1 MNVPD
6 KRGRPAG
13 RCGGG
18 RAALLLGAFIL
29 LVLPAAGCGLHP
41 RDEIPMNWRRVA
53 APELHLVP
61 GIQVFEGHNPD
72 LPLRAWYVRIEERD
86 PRIESR
92 VVVAADTDCRETPAQ
107 FAQRTGAEVVVNGG
121 YFLMNPVPAEHVGL
135 LYISGHTIAGSSEYI
150 TRDGVRYPVVR
161 AVLGLA
167 ADGGLDV
174 AWAASRRD
182 SLFEWSFPVPNR
194 PGVPAAPVDF
204 SRGRFW
210 PVRDALAA
218 GPALVAGGEVA
229 ITVDEEVFFGSSI
242 PQVHPR
248 TAAGHTRRGELV
260 LLVVDGRQPASRG
273 VDLRELAALMRDLG
287 CVEALNLDGGGSS
300 ALVVGGV
307 LLNRPAGAS
316 VQREVMSA
324 LAVFVR

>member
-1 MNVPD
+1 MDVPGE
-6 KRGRPAG
+6 RGRPVRHCG
-13 RCGGG
+13 RS
-18 RAALLLGAFIL
+18 RAALLMGAVAL
-29 LVLPAAGCGLHP
+29 LVVPAAGCGLHP
-41 RDEIPMNWRRVA
+41 RDTIPMNWRRVT
-53 APELHLVP
+53 APELHLVS

-72 LPLRAWYVRIEERD
+72 LPLRAWYVRVEERD
-86 PRIESR
+86 PRIETR
-92 VVVAADTDCRETPAQ
+92 VVVAADTDRRETPAQ

-121 YFLMNPVPAEHVGL
+121 YFLMDPVPAEHVGL
-135 LYISGHTIAGSSEYI
+135 LFIGGHTIAGSSEYI

-174 AWAASRRD
+174 AWAASRGD
-182 SLFEWSFPVPNR
+182 SLFEWPFPVLNR
-194 PGVPAAPVDF
+194 PGVPAASVDF

-210 PVRDALAA
+210 PMRDALAA
-218 GPALVAGGEVA
+218 GPALVTDGEVA

-248 TAAGHTRRGELV
+248 TAAGHTRRGELI

-273 VDLRELAALMRDLG
+273 VDLRELAVLMRDLG
-287 CVEALNLDGGGSS
+287 CGEALNLDGGGSS
-300 ALVVGGV
+300 ALVVGGI
-307 LLNRPAGAS
+307 LLNRPAGGS